1 MNTSAYISRRLN
13 LCPAEASA
21 AITAWHRNLS
31 RANNAPRFVRLPR
44 GLWLATEPD
53 RSSVDPLRVYAVP
66 GVLWI
71 SGRPLR
77 IELEVTIWSSA
88 ACEAAIRPSGL
99 AWPVHTQ
106 RYARRVTALLEGV
119 VDSLVAPTVAGDANV
134 YAVRVARTRWLPLR
148 SVA

>member
-1 MNTSAYISRRLN
+1 MSTSAYISRRLN
-13 LCPAEASA
+13 LCPTEANA
-21 AITAWHRNLS
+21 AITAWHRSLS
-31 RANNAPRFVRLPR
+31 RASNAKRFVRLPR

-53 RSSVDPLRVYAVP
+53 RSSLDPLRVYAVP

-71 SGRPLR
+71 GGRPLR
-77 IELEVTIWSSA
+77 IELEFTMWSSD

-134 YAVRVARTRWLPLR
+134 RAVWVARTRWLPVP